1 MIKKILVP
9 TDGSTHARKA
19 LEYASDFASKYQAT
33 VHLIHVIAPLHSVP
47 EGYVDLKIEE
57 HQQRIAKEIIEKA
70 EKEMKKKG
78 VESYQSSILHGNPAR
93 EIIDF
98 ARDNNVDMI
107 IMGSRGAGMIETLML
122 GSVSHRVCHLA
133 DCTCVTVK

>member
-9 TDGSTHARKA
+9 TDGSAHARKA

-33 VHLIHVIAPLHSVP
+33 VHLIHVIVPLHSVP
-47 EGYVDLKIEE
+47 EGYVDRQIEDHQQKVAEKIIEE
-57 HQQRIAKEIIEKA
+57 A
-70 EKEMKKKG
+70 EKEMKKKD
-78 VESYQSSILHGNPAR
+78 VESYQSTILQGNPAQ
-93 EIIDF
+93 EIIEF

-107 IMGSRGAGMIETLML
+107 IMGSRGAGMFETFML
-122 GSVSHRVCHLA
+122 GSVSHSVCHLA

>member
-1 MIKKILVP
+1 MIKKILVA
-9 TDGSTHARKA
+9 TDGSTHAGKA

-47 EGYVDLKIEE
+47 EGYLDQQIED
-57 HQQRIAKEIIEKA
+57 HQQRVAKEIIEKA

-78 VESYQSSILHGNPAR
+78 VESYQSTILQGNPVQ
-93 EIIDF
+93 EIIEF
-98 ARDNNVDMI
+98 ARDKNVDMI
-107 IMGSRGAGMIETLML
+107 IMGSRGAGMFETLML

>member
-1 MIKKILVP
+1 MIKKILVA
-9 TDGSTHARKA
+9 TDGSTHAKKA

-47 EGYVDLKIEE
+47 EGYVDRKIED

-78 VESYQSSILHGNPAR
+78 VESYQSTILQGNPAR
-93 EIIDF
+93 EIIEF

-107 IMGSRGAGMIETLML
+107 IMGSRGAGVFETLML

>member
-47 EGYVDLKIEE
+47 EGYVDRQIED
-57 HQQRIAKEIIEKA
+57 HQQKVAKEIIEKA
-70 EKEMKKKG
+70 EKELKKKH
-78 VESYQSSILHGNPAR
+78 VESYQSTILQGNPAQ
-93 EIIDF
+93 EILEF
-98 ARDNNVDMI
+98 ARDNNVDII
-107 IMGSRGAGMIETLML
+107 IMGSRGAGMFETLML
-122 GSVSHRVCHLA
+122 GSVSHQVCHLA